1 GGGGTSDARTTSL
14 PTSTSTMGPL
24 RHGCV
29 VRAPYD
35 IEPAL
40 SVHLHVDCR
49 RRHGRDQMAKAYVVF
64 TEDIRDQDGLGA
76 YSQKAMPT
84 IAQSG
89 AKVLVAS
96 EDAEVLEGAWHGTR
110 TV

>member
-1 GGGGTSDARTTSL
+1 
-14 PTSTSTMGPL
+14 
-24 RHGCV
+24 
-29 VRAPYD
+29 
-35 IEPAL
+35 
-40 SVHLHVDCR
+40 
-49 RRHGRDQMAKAYVVF
+49 MAKAYVIF

-110 TV
+110 TVILEFDSPDAARAWYNSPEYQAAIPLRQAVADSNAVILPGL